1 MRGVLG
7 AAVVT
12 PVGGDGGRGLVEV
25 VVDLLASRGE
35 TLAVVESCTG
45 GLLGSMIT
53 AVAGSSAVFTGG
65 WVTYTNAM
73 KVSAVGVDRG
83 LFPEVV
89 AGAPGA
95 VSRGGGGVDGRG
107 AGWSVRGTRSAA
119 SGGPIMRWRSR
130 GLRGRTGGA
139 RPSRWGR
146 CGSAGRAADGSV
158 DCRRFVFAGGRGAVR
173 EWSSNTALGMLR
185 LKLAGVDMELL
196 RELERVSG

>member
-1 MRGVLG
+1 MRWEGRAAGEAALDAAEAGVRGVLG

-45 GLLGSMIT
+45 GLLGSMVT

-73 KVSAVGVDRG
+73 KASAVGVDRG

-95 VSRGGGGVDGRG
+95 VSAEVAVVRAGLAGGMSVATRACAPTLSSELSGGG
-107 AGWSVRGTRSAA
+107 S
-119 SGGPIMRWRSR
+119 
-130 GLRGRTGGA
+130 
-139 RPSRWGR
+139 
-146 CGSAGRAADGSV
+146 SAGGGS
-158 DCRRFVFAGGRGAVR
+158 DDS
-173 EWSSNTALGMLR
+173 EY
-185 LKLAGVDMELL
+185 
-196 RELERVSG
+196 